1 MHLGGT
7 TKRPLALALA
17 LVLCALAG
25 ASSVAGAAG
34 GSPAKRWVYYV
45 AYPGG
50 QECTASAIW
59 RVHPDGSSAQEV
71 LPASFD
77 DFREG
82 VNSDAQTQGVFS
94 VSSTGQYIVRV
105 LAVGETAHL
114 FVYDLQTGTV
124 QQLTSGETYDQW
136 PVISPDGSTVAF
148 MRSSVRRTSAGGGV
162 YDTSTGTPSIYVVPI
177 TGGTPQRV
185 PFRVQTGA
193 VEMSWMPDGQSLLL
207 GTEMISVQSG
217 NDTPFVSF
225 GAHAPYGDGVY
236 ASTWTAEG
244 LLYDAQFGPYKPEDG
259 GTRAGLPPDG
269 LYIASHREHLHGRL
283 LRRYDYGFKSPAANA
298 FYTLQLDAADH
309 LLVAAYKGQIVTG
322 PLQGGALHV
331 LPIPQLAA
339 APPQLAGGT
348 EAPPLSVANP
358 AGTTVAPSCGDA
370 PA

>member
-1 MHLGGT
+1 VRLGVT
-7 TKRPLALALA
+7 TKRPLVLA
-17 LVLCALAG
+17 LVLLLCALAG
-25 ASSVAGAAG
+25 ASSLAGAAA
-34 GSPAKRWVYYV
+34 GSPAEPWVYYV

-50 QECTASAIW
+50 EECTASAIW
-59 RVHPDGSSAQEV
+59 RVHLDGSSAQEV

-105 LAVGETAHL
+105 LAVGDTAHL
-114 FVYDLQTGTV
+114 FAYDLQTGTV
-124 QQLTSGETYDQW
+124 TQLTSGDTYDQW

-148 MRSSVRRTSAGGGV
+148 MRSSVQRTSAGGGV
-162 YDTSTGTPSIYVVPI
+162 YDVSTGNPSIYVMPI
-177 TGGTPQRV
+177 TGGTLRRV
-185 PFRVQTGA
+185 PFNVQTGT

-207 GTEMISVQSG
+207 GTEMISVRSG
-217 NDTPFVSF
+217 RDTPFVSF
-225 GAHAPYGDGVY
+225 GAHAPYSDGVY

-269 LYIASHREHLHGRL
+269 LYIASHNVHLHGRL
-283 LRRYDYGFKSPAANA
+283 LRHYDYGFKSPAANA

-322 PLQGGALHV
+322 PLQGGDLHV
-331 LPIPQLAA
+331 LSIPQLAA
-339 APPQLAGGT
+339 AHPQLAGGA
-348 EAPPLSVANP
+348 EAAPLGIANP
-358 AGTTVAPSCGDA
+358 AGTTAAPSCSDA
-370 PA
+370 ST